1 MFRYLSLMF
10 RNSLRNRRRS
20 ALTMLSIGMS
30 LCLLGVL
37 GALYR
42 GLFLAPPTPGQELR
56 LVTHHKV
63 SITQSLPAS
72 YEDKIRQVPG
82 VREAM
87 VWQWFG
93 GTYKDARDQSNFFA
107 RFAVEPDKFFR
118 VRPEISMPEDQQQA
132 FQHLRTGAIA
142 SSDLADRMHWKL
154 GEKIFLTG
162 DIFPVNPE
170 LTLVGILVDPNT
182 TETLF
187 FSEKYLSEMLGPNSP
202 QQDQVGS
209 FQVQVENAGQVASVA
224 RTIDDLFANSTAPT
238 KSESEQAFTLQFV
251 SFLGNVKAFL
261 MIICAAVTFTILLVS
276 ANTMAMSVRER
287 IKEVGILKT
296 LGYTSGTILF
306 LILGEAGVLAL
317 LGGAVGLLFA
327 FGLTDVVRHG
337 PSFIQAMKTLSITP
351 DVAGALLAPAFLIGD
366 HQLLRARIQRVAH
379 LDTRIPEELRLNKPG

>member
-10 RNSLRNRRRS
+10 KNSLRNRRRS

-56 LVTHHKV
+56 LVTHHRV
-63 SITQSLPAS
+63 SITQSLPLS
-72 YEDKIRQVPG
+72 YGAKIHQVPG
-82 VREAM
+82 VREVM

-107 RFAVEPDKFFR
+107 RFAVEPDKFFG
-118 VRPEISMPEDQQQA
+118 VRPEMQMPEDQKKA
-132 FQHLRTGAIA
+132 FRELRTGAIA
-142 SSDLADRMHWKL
+142 SSDLAERMHWKL

-170 LTLVGILVDPNT
+170 MTLVGIVVDPNT

-187 FSEKYLSEMLGPNSP
+187 FNQKYLSEMLGPTSP
-202 QQDQVGS
+202 QQDQVGT
-209 FQVQVENAGQVASVA
+209 FQVQVEGAAQVPSVA
-224 RTIDDLFANSTAPT
+224 KTIDDMFANSTAPT

-251 SFLGNVKAFL
+251 AFLGNVKAFL
-261 MIICAAVTFTILLVS
+261 MIICGAVTFTILLVS

-296 LGYTSGTILF
+296 LGYTPGTILF
-306 LILGEAGVLAL
+306 LILGEAGVMSL
-317 LGGAVGLLFA
+317 LGGFVGLLLA
-327 FGLTDVVRHG
+327 FGLTDLVRHG
-337 PSFIQAMKTLSITP
+337 PSFIQAMKTLTITP
-351 DVAGALLAPAFLIGD
+351 DVGGGLLVIAIFIGIASAFVPAYNASRTPILES
-366 HQLLRARIQRVAH
+366 LR
-379 LDTRIPEELRLNKPG
+379 NSG

>member
-10 RNSLRNRRRS
+10 KNSLRNKRRS
-20 ALTMLSIGMS
+20 ALTMVSIGMS

-56 LVTHHKV
+56 LVVHHKV

-72 YEDKIRQVPG
+72 YAAKIRQVPG

-93 GTYKDARDQSNFFA
+93 GTYKDARDQANFFA
-107 RFAVEPDKFFR
+107 RFTVEPEMFFR
-118 VRPEISMPEDQQQA
+118 VRPEIGLPEDQQKA
-132 FQHLRTGAIA
+132 FQQLRTGAIA
-142 SSDLADRMHWKL
+142 SSDLATRMHWKI

-170 LTLVGILVDPNT
+170 LTLVGIFSDPNT
-182 TETLF
+182 
-187 FSEKYLSEMLGPNSP
+187 SEM
-202 QQDQVGS
+202 
-209 FQVQVENAGQVASVA
+209 
-224 RTIDDLFANSTAPT
+224 FANSPEPT

-296 LGYTSGTILF
+296 LGYTPGTILF

-317 LGGAVGLLFA
+317 LGGGVGLLLA
-327 FGLTDVVRHG
+327 VGMTGAVRNG
-337 PSFIQAMKTLSITP
+337 PSFLQAMKTLSITP
-351 DVAGALLAPAFLIGD
+351 DVGGALLVLAFFIGIASSFVPAYNASRTPILES
-366 HQLLRARIQRVAH
+366 LR
-379 LDTRIPEELRLNKPG
+379 NSG